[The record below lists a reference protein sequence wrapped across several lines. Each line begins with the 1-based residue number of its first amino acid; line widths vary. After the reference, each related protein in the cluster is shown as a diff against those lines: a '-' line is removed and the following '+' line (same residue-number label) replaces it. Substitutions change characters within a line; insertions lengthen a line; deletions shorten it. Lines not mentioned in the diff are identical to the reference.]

1 MGSWRENRRME
12 EAQPGKSARARV
24 GDLDLDVVS
33 GGDTG
38 FPTEEQSNG
47 LGGDEYM
54 PTGCSA
60 VPEVQ

>member
-1 MGSWRENRRME
+1 ME